1 MAENKRDYYEVLGVQ
16 KGASDDE
23 IKKAFRSLAKKYHP
37 DMNPGDAEA
46 EKKFKEVNEA
56 YEVLSDPDK
65 RAKYDQYGHAAFDQ
79 SAGGGY
85 SYSGG
90 GFDFDLS
97 DLFGGIFGSSAFGGG
112 RSTGGQGRRQSPGN
126 DVYQRIYLTFEEA
139 AFGCKKELSYPR
151 VEACSSCGGSGAA
164 PGTSP
169 SACTK
174 CGGRGF
180 VTVTTRTMLGMMQQT
195 TTCPDCGGRGKT
207 VQSPCSNCKG
217 KGYVRINKKLEV
229 NIPAGIDDGQQLTVR
244 GQGDVSTSGGPA
256 GDLCIE
262 VSVKPHAVFKRQ
274 DFNIYCEIPIT
285 FAEAALGA
293 EIDVPSLEGN
303 IKYTIPEGTQTGTQF
318 RLAGKGIK
326 YVNAQRKGD
335 LIFTVIVET
344 PKNLNERQKQLLR
357 DFSLAC
363 GKTNFKNKQ
372 KFFDK
377 IFKDKK

>member
-1 MAENKRDYYEVLGVQ
+1 MADKRDYYEVLGVQ

-23 IKKAFRSLAKKYHP
+23 IKKAFRALAKKYHP

-85 SYSGG
+85 SYSGN

-97 DLFGGIFGSSAFGGG
+97 DLFGGIFGSSFGS
-112 RSTGGQGRRQSPGN
+112 RSQGRRQTAGN
-126 DVYQRIYLTFEEA
+126 NVYQRVYLTFEEA
-139 AFGCKKELSYPR
+139 AFGCKKEISYPR
-151 VEACSSCGGSGAA
+151 VEACATCGGSGAA

-169 SACTK
+169 VTCRK
-174 CGGRGF
+174 CGGRGV
-180 VTVTTRTMLGMMQQT
+180 VTTTTRTMLGMMQQQ

-207 VQSPCSNCKG
+207 VATPCTDCKG
-217 KGYVRINKKLEV
+217 KGFVRINKKLEV
-229 NIPAGIDDGQQLTVR
+229 NIPAGIDNGQQLSVR
-244 GQGDVSTSGGPA
+244 GQGDVSTNGGPT
-256 GDLCIE
+256 GDLIIE
-262 VSVKPHAVFKRQ
+262 VAVKPHSVFTRE
-274 DFNIYCEIPIT
+274 DYDIYCEIPIT

-318 RLAGKGIK
+318 RLSGKGIK
-326 YVNAQRKGD
+326 YVNSQRKGD
-335 LIFTVIVET
+335 LIFTVTVET
-344 PKNLNERQKQLLR
+344 PKGLNEKQKQLLR
-357 DFSLAC
+357 DFSVSC

>member
-1 MAENKRDYYEVLGVQ
+1 MADKRDYYEVLGVQ
-16 KGASDDE
+16 KGADDAE
-23 IKKAFRSLAKKYHP
+23 IKKAFRTLAKKYHP

-56 YEVLSDPDK
+56 YEVLSDADK
-65 RAKYDQYGHAAFDQ
+65 RAKYDQFGHAAFDQ
-79 SAGGGY
+79 TAGGGY

-97 DLFGGIFGSSAFGGG
+97 DLFGGFFGGSSFGG
-112 RSTGGQGRRQSPGN
+112 RTQTRRQSAGN
-126 DVYQRIYLTFEEA
+126 SVYQRIYLTFEEA
-139 AFGCKKELSYPR
+139 AFGCKKEITYPR
-151 VEACSSCGGSGAA
+151 VEACPACGGSGAA
-164 PGTSP
+164 AGTSP
-169 SACTK
+169 VTCQK

-180 VTVTTRTMLGMMQQT
+180 VTTTTRTMLGMMQQQT
-195 TTCPDCGGRGKT
+195 VCPDCGGRGKT
-207 VQSPCSNCKG
+207 VPNPCSNCKG
-217 KGYVRINKKLEV
+217 KGYIRINKKLEV

-262 VSVKPHAVFKRQ
+262 VAVKPHAVFTRE
-274 DFNIYCEIPIT
+274 DYDIYCEIPIT

-293 EIDVPSLEGN
+293 EIDVPSLDGN

-318 RLAGKGIK
+318 RLTGKGIK
-326 YVNAQRKGD
+326 YVNSQRKGD
-335 LIFTVIVET
+335 LIFTVTVET
-344 PKNLNERQKQLLR
+344 PKNLNEKQKQMLR
-357 DFSLAC
+357 DFSVSC

-372 KFFDK
+372 RFFDK